1 MTASAD
7 LTVSD
12 VARELRI
19 RRENVVHL
27 LTSGMLAGYDV
38 TPPGARRRSYR
49 ITRQSLDDFKSGRT
63 AAQAN
68 PTKRR
73 VQKSQPAGF
82 VEYF

>member
-1 MTASAD
+1 MTTSAD

-19 RRENVVHL
+19 RRQNVVRL

-38 TPPGARRRSYR
+38 TPPGARRKSYR
-49 ITRQSLDDFKSGRT
+49 ITRQALDDFKSGRN
-63 AAQAN
+63 AAHAN

-73 VQKSQPAGF
+73 GRKSQPAGY